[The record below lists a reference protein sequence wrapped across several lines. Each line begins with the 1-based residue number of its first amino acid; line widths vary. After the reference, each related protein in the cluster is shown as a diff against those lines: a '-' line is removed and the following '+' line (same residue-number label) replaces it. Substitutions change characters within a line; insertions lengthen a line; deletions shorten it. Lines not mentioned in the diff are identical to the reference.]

1 MYTVKWI
8 IDNLGISR
16 KTLRYYEEKGL
27 LKDNRNIINNY
38 REYNE
43 EDINKIWSIKLLT
56 GIGFTA
62 NEIKEIMDNPKFD
75 FYEYLGFK
83 IKELESKIDVNNKYL
98 NFAKTIKLTGRIPTT
113 EIGSIKFEDF
123 INYSIENW
131 NFVKYTKDVY
141 EFANLEDSININDD
155 LIRKAMESYDQLKDI
170 INMQLVAQIDTFL
183 YIIASLKETGVE
195 SSVVKT
201 NVLLFYFFIEDHY
214 KELGLKERLTR
225 EEFIKYLDP
234 CLFQDGD
241 IYKLNIKKYG
251 EDGVKFISEALKTL
265 IEK

>member
-16 KTLRYYEEKGL
+16 KTLRYYEKKGL
-27 LKDNRNIINNY
+27 LKDSRNIINNY

-62 NEIKEIMDNPKFD
+62 NEIKEMMDNPKFD
-75 FYEYLGFK
+75 FYEYLGLK
-83 IKELESKIDVNNKYL
+83 IKELESEIDVDNKYL

-131 NFVKYTKDVY
+131 NFAKDMEDVY
-141 EFANLEDSININDD
+141 KFANLEDNINNDD
-155 LIRKAMESYDQLKDI
+155 LIRKTMDAYDQLKNI
-170 INMQLVAQIDTFL
+170 INIQLVAQIDVFL
-183 YIIASLKETGVE
+183 YIISSLKNTGVE
-195 SSVVKT
+195 SGVVKT
-201 NVLLFYFFIEDHY
+201 NVLLFYFFMKDHY
-214 KELGLKERLTR
+214 KELGLKESLTR